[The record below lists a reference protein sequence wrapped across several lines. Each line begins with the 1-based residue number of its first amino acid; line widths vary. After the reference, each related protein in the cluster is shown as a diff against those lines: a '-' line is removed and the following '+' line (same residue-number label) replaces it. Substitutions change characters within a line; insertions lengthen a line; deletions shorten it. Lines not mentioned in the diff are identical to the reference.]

1 MLLRTAH
8 KLEKEAIFQMGFKEW
23 AKGRIFTK
31 YIQDNKKE

>member
-8 KLEKEAIFQMGFKEW
+8 KSEKEAIFQMGFKEW